1 MTATGM
7 RPTPETMSVE
17 ATHALGAVLGR
28 FLSGGVTI
36 GLVGPLGAGKT
47 HLVKGIAAGNGTT
60 DPRKITSPTFTL
72 VHEYEGREKIFHMD
86 WYRLKKVEGA
96 DEELALECFG
106 RPAVTLV
113 EWAEKAPG
121 LFPERHLEICLSHA
135 GPNKRKVLIKKHG
148 GFQDV
153 TAGD

>member
-1 MTATGM
+1 MITDSSAGTA
-7 RPTPETMSVE
+7 
-17 ATHALGAVLGR
+17 ALGRRIGRRLASGDVVALKGALG
-28 FLSGGVTI
+28 S
-36 GLVGPLGAGKT
+36 GKT
-47 HLVKGIAAGNGTT
+47 TLAKGIAEGLGVDGA
-60 DPRKITSPTFTL
+60 RVSSPTFTL